1 MQEISRKLDLLLE
14 QSGKEETMCKVI
26 NNKAKDYIRSMLSQ
40 TGFLNKYEEV
50 IDAANT
56 RHQRHLLSLQL
67 LIVFFDKRD
76 FVGSSYNKEREDY
89 NPLDLF
95 RMGIIEEISFFFF
108 DEEGP
113 LCYQKPWTG
122 IMQKLKNMIRTGWK
136 YKSAL
141 HRFI

>member
-14 QSGKEETMCKVI
+14 QTGKEETMHKVI
-26 NNKAKDYIRSMLSQ
+26 NNKAKDYICSMFSW

-56 RHQRHLLSLQL
+56 CHQRHLLSLQL
-67 LIVFFDKRD
+67 LFVFFDERD

-89 NPLDLF
+89 NPLDSF

-108 DEEGP
+108 DEEDP
-113 LCYQKPWTG
+113 LCYQKLWTG
-122 IMQKLKNMIRTGWK
+122 IMQKLKNMI
-136 YKSAL
+136 
-141 HRFI
+141 